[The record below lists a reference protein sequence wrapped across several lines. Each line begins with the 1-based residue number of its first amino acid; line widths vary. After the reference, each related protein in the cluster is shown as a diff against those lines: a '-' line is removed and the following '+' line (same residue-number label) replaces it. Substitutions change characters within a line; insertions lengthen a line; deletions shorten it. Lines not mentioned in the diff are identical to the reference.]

1 MSNSRWPHTRTLAR
15 LYAAQGHFEQAS
27 EIYRRLVAD
36 APGDK
41 ALADEFDAFEK
52 TRQHAVSKGS
62 VQLTALFAQWI
73 ELLVRARFFS
83 SKNGR
88 A

>member
-1 MSNSRWPHTRTLAR
+1 MSNSQWPHTLSLAR
-15 LYAAQGHFEQAS
+15 LYAAQGHFEEAS
-27 EIYRRLVAD
+27 EIYGRLMTD

-62 VQLTALFAQWI
+62 DQLTALFAQWI
-73 ELLVRARFFS
+73 ELLMRVRFFS
-83 SKNGR
+83 SETDR
-88 A
+88 D